1 MICNVPDHSG
11 AHVEGPQHLSPLD
24 LDRAPESA
32 GIYAWYAQLG
42 LADEDWKPHEKD
54 GFDLAVGYLSSA
66 IASYAR
72 IHEPSPV
79 NVTGKGTYQLPWAGT
94 LRRSSIADVPPDHQD
109 TAVGAYLGELA
120 AHPNVRRLLI
130 SLLRAATPVF
140 ASPLYIGVATNLR
153 TRLGEHMAAYENA
166 RAALRQD
173 PTLAARMQ
181 FEGES
186 FGFRLAATGLQ
197 LDYLQCWVLPA
208 SLGSSD
214 DDDTTPS
221 ARDVAKTA
229 EWILQ
234 RIFLPVLGRR

>member
-1 MICNVPDHSG
+1 MPGNNDAPRAV
-11 AHVEGPQHLSPLD
+11 AKMLSALD
-24 LDRAPESA
+24 LDMAPESA

-42 LADEDWKPHEKD
+42 LADEDWKPHHKN
-54 GFDLAVGYLSSA
+54 GFDLAAGYLIDA
-66 IASYAR
+66 VASYAG

-79 NVTGKGTYQLPWAGT
+79 HLTGKGTYQLPWTGT
-94 LRRSSIADVPPDHQD
+94 LRRSSIADVSEPNEDP
-109 TAVGAYLGELA
+109 AVATHLGELA
-120 AHPNVRRLLI
+120 VHPDVRRLLI

-153 TRLGEHMAAYENA
+153 TRLREHMAAYENA

-173 PTLAARMQ
+173 PALAGRMQ

-208 SLGSSD
+208 SLDAPTDDGS
-214 DDDTTPS
+214 TPS
-221 ARDVAKTA
+221 ARDVAETA

-234 RIFLPVLGRR
+234 RIFLPVLGRQ